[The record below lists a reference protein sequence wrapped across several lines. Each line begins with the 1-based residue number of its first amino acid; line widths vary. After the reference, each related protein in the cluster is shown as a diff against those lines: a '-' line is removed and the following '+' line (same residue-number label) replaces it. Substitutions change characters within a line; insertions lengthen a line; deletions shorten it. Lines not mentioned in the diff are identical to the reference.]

1 MTPHLKF
8 LLIEDEPRVV
18 RFITQGLEEKGHS
31 VVSAGDGEAGLI
43 LADSL
48 GFSVFILDIGLPG
61 RLDGFDVAQRLRSK
75 HRNVPIMML
84 TARDATEDVIR
95 GLDSGADDYV
105 TKPFD
110 FLEFE
115 ARLRAMARRTDP
127 GEAGVIRF
135 GSLELDPLRGSVLC
149 DGIPLTLTRIEF
161 GLLKSL
167 IENADRTVTRA
178 ELLEWVWGLD
188 FDPGTRLIDVH
199 MVNLR
204 RKVEDVGGCRLVT
217 ERGVGFRAVEG
228 MS

>member
-1 MTPHLKF
+1 
-8 LLIEDEPRVV
+8 
-18 RFITQGLEEKGHS
+18 
-31 VVSAGDGEAGLI
+31 
-43 LADSL
+43 
-48 GFSVFILDIGLPG
+48 
-61 RLDGFDVAQRLRSK
+61 
-75 HRNVPIMML
+75 
-84 TARDATEDVIR
+84 
-95 GLDSGADDYV
+95 
-105 TKPFD
+105 
-110 FLEFE
+110 
-115 ARLRAMARRTDP
+115 MARRTDP

-167 IENADRTVTRA
+167 VENADRTVTRA